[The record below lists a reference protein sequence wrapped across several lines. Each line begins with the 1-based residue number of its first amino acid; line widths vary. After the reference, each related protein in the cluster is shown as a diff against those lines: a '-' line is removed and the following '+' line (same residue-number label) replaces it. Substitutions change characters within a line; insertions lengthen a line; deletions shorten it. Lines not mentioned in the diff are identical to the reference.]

1 MELGTTGGMGDP
13 EPKSDVRMKSRG
25 RQTLTGIGKKG
36 AERQTRE
43 KRAAGMETRAGQRLW
58 RQLGAGSLSP
68 GESSSKGAR
77 CLPVVR
83 WEGTTQEDS
92 LSQPAGYG
100 S

>member
-1 MELGTTGGMGDP
+1 MELGGGGRMGDP
-13 EPKSDVRMKSRG
+13 EPKSGVRMKSRG

-36 AERQTRE
+36 AERQRPE
-43 KRAAGMETRAGQRLW
+43 RRKLQGRRYAQDRLW
-58 RQLGAGSLSP
+58 RQLGAGSLLP

-92 LSQPAGYG
+92 LSQPGGYG